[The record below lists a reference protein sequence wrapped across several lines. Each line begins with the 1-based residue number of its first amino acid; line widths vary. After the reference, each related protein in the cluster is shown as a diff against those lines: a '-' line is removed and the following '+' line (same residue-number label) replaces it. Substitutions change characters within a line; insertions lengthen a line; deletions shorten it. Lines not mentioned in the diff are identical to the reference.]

1 VNAVREPVLPRVV
14 DADLAAVGAPVPCEV
29 VTTAHQDPGTLAG
42 LLREA
47 VAQIRAAAAGQPPVL
62 FAVRAWPTDAWR
74 PRIEY
79 AGLTADTYAWLAGRI
94 GDAAAARRVQPM
106 ERILE
111 QAGHDHPWR
120 AGLID
125 QLAAA
130 ACAVGTPHVA
140 ISQLVLGFCADGDG
154 TGLACSHDPGTG
166 RPGLAGSFWPARRDG
181 FQPGDTAGQSWL
193 AAADAPWL
201 PRLTEVIAALS
212 GRCRDAVEVD
222 LAVQRGELFIPA
234 WRRLR
239 RSPRAACVIAAGLGR
254 QATISGTEIL
264 RRVTAEAF
272 SAALLGTGQA
282 LPAEAVLAR
291 GLGISPGVAV
301 GRATFDTDRA
311 ERLAA
316 EGTPVV
322 LVRQETRPE
331 DVPAMMAAAAIVTVR
346 GGYTSHAAVIA
357 RMMGRPCVTGLATAT
372 IESPHGPLGLGT
384 HVISDGDLIA
394 VHGGDGTIATGEAV
408 ASGHAANR
416 PDAELSAALDTMT
429 AAADGQR
436 RLGVRANA
444 DTAAE
449 ALEARRNGATGVGL
463 CRTEHMF
470 LGDRQKLLEDVLL
483 THDRTTRDA
492 LDELRRFQQAEF
504 RAILEAM
511 DGLPVTIR
519 LLDPPVHEFLP
530 DLADLSVKVTA
541 AEAAG
546 GATLGDKRRLATV
559 RRMTER
565 NPMLGIRGIRLGLL
579 LPSLYEM
586 QVRALL
592 DATADRLVAGGDPRP
607 EILVPMVSTAA
618 ELAPVRGYADRVAGE
633 VRQLVEPALGV
644 PVGSMIEVPRAA
656 LTAAQLAD
664 AVDFFSIGTND
675 LTQMTWGLSRDDA
688 DKRLLSTYQ
697 QLGLIKESPFKTID
711 TDGVGALISAAV
723 RAARG
728 RRPGIEIGV
737 CGEHAADPASI
748 QFFHEAG
755 VDYISCAPPFIPL
768 ARYAAGRAAVL
779 ARDGGSR

>member
-1 VNAVREPVLPRVV
+1 MNAIREPVLTRIV
-14 DADLAAVGAPVPCEV
+14 DADLAAVGATVPCEV
-29 VTTAHQDPGTLAG
+29 VIAVHQDPGPLAE
-42 LLREA
+42 LMREA
-47 VAQIRAAAAGQPPVL
+47 VAQIRVAAGQSPVL
-62 FAVRAWPTDAWR
+62 FAVRAWPAEAWV

-79 AGLTADTYAWLAGRI
+79 AGLTDDTYAWLAGRL
-94 GDAAAARRVQPM
+94 GDATAARRVQAM
-106 ERILE
+106 ERILK

-120 AGLID
+120 VGLID

-130 ACAVGTPHVA
+130 AHAAGTPHVA
-140 ISQLVLGFCADGDG
+140 ISQMVLGFCADGDG
-154 TGLACSHDPGTG
+154 TGLACSHDPSTG
-166 RPGLAGSFWPARRDG
+166 RPDVAGSFWPASRDG
-181 FQPGDTAGQSWL
+181 FQASDTARQSWP

-212 GRCRDAVEVD
+212 DRCRDAVEVD
-222 LAVQRGELFIPA
+222 FAVQRAELFVPA
-234 WRRLR
+234 WRRAR
-239 RSPRAACVIAAGLGR
+239 RSPRAACVIAAALDR
-254 QATISGTEIL
+254 QAAISGTELL

-272 SAALLGTGQA
+272 SAALLGIGQT

-291 GLGISPGVAV
+291 GLGTSPGLAV
-301 GRATFDTDRA
+301 GRATFDTNRA

-316 EGTPVV
+316 EGTPIV
-322 LVRQETRPE
+322 LVRPETRPE
-331 DVPAMMAAAAIVTVR
+331 DVPAMMAAAAVVTVR

-357 RMMGRPCVTGLATAT
+357 RMMGRPCVAGLADAT
-372 IESPHGPLGLGT
+372 IESPHGPLRLGI
-384 HVISDGDLIA
+384 HVISEGDLIA
-394 VHGGDGTIATGEAV
+394 VDGGDGTIATGDAV
-408 ASGHAANR
+408 ASGRTANC
-416 PDAELSAALDTMT
+416 PDAELSLALDGMT

-436 RLGVRANA
+436 RLAVRANA

-449 ALEARRNGATGVGL
+449 ALEGRRNGAAGVGL

-470 LGDRQKLLEDVLL
+470 LGDRQRLLEDVLL
-483 THDRTTRDA
+483 THDRTTREA
-492 LDELRRFQQAEF
+492 LDELRLFQQAEF

-530 DLADLSVKVTA
+530 DLAELSVKVTA

-546 GATLGDKRRLATV
+546 GATAGDKRRLAAV
-559 RRMTER
+559 RRMAER

-586 QVRALL
+586 QARALL
-592 DATADRLVAGGDPRP
+592 DATADRLAAGGDPRP

-618 ELAPVRGYADRVAGE
+618 ELAPIRSYADCVTDE
-633 VRQLVEPALGV
+633 VRQLVEPGLRV

-688 DKRLLSTYQ
+688 DQRLLSTYQ
-697 QLGLIKESPFKTID
+697 QLGLINESPFKTID
-711 TDGVGALISAAV
+711 ISGVGALISAAV
-723 RAARG
+723 RAVRY
-728 RRPGIEIGV
+728 RRPGLEIGV

-748 QFFHEAG
+748 QFFHEVG

-779 ARDGGSR
+779 ARDGASR